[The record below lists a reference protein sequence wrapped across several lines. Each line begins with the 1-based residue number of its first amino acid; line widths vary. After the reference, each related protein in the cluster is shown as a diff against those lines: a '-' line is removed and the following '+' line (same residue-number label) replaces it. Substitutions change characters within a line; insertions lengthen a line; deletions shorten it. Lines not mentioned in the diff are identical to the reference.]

1 MAATKIRGVKEDSFD
16 SQAEAREVPG
26 VAQKSES
33 EPVVVEGLSRS
44 MAFAGKVKERWTER
58 QKKDGTI
65 QWFCPM
71 ETGKR
76 THFLTKAE
84 CQTFMNATFKARLEQ
99 AKLEKLPKSKWT
111 PQKERVSPKRQ
122 MSDYV
127 PPEYA
132 HLAVVS
138 TATRDRVQNLG
149 RMARKIAGKG
159 MTAGVLVGMMESE
172 AINRIKDLD
181 NAELQ
186 RTTCQSSYRSKNRLY
201 RACQA
206 ECKQR
211 GLVVAV

>member
-1 MAATKIRGVKEDSFD
+1 V
-16 SQAEAREVPG
+16 
-26 VAQKSES
+26 QKSES

-44 MAFAGKVKERWTER
+44 MEFAGKVKERWTARE
-58 QKKDGTI
+58 KKDGTI

-76 THFLTKAE
+76 THFGTKAE
-84 CQTFMNATFKARLEQ
+84 CQTYMKTTFKARIAQ

-111 PQKERVSPKRQ
+111 PQKELVSPKRE

-138 TATRDRVQNLG
+138 KATRDRVQNLG

-159 MTAGVLVGMMESE
+159 MTAGILVGMVESE

-186 RTTCQSSYRSKNRLY
+186 RTTRQASYRSKNRLF

-206 ECKQR
+206 ECKKR
-211 GLVVAV
+211 GLVVVV